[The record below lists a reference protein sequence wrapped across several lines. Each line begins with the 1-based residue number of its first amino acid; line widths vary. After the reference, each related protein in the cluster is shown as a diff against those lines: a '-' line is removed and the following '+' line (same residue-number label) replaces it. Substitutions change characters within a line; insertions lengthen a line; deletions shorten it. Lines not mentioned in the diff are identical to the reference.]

1 MAKPRSTA
9 PRETTADPDAQNQAD
24 GDDDADE
31 DVEKD
36 GDAENGLGEV
46 SAGAGEPI
54 DVDGAEGALR
64 PDVVARPRR
73 AAGALAPARGGVER
87 FLAEVRR
94 YPRLTE
100 EEERALGKAVRDGG
114 DREAAR
120 KLVVHNLRLVVA

>member
-46 SAGAGEPI
+46 SAGAGDPI

-73 AAGALAPARGGVER
+73 AAGASGASSPRCGATRCSRRKKSARSARPSATEGTARLPASSW
-87 FLAEVRR
+87 FTTCASS
-94 YPRLTE
+94 
-100 EEERALGKAVRDGG
+100 
-114 DREAAR
+114 
-120 KLVVHNLRLVVA
+120 